1 MTGNELDRLAKA
13 VQSDPRMI
21 KVIKRLDRGIGTY
34 KDVNKMAVFL
44 GKRIAEEM
52 GIEFSADALT
62 NYLTAGHQLVAMS
75 AETAQTN
82 LNRAAGIGLKPKVTK
97 TPKAKIS
104 KLVGDISAVEPE
116 AIPAMCENT
125 LPGFLL
131 GTVDDIIRYNA
142 DFQKDS
148 GLHPIIRRTWSGSYP
163 SHDTR
168 HTDNCEQMAG
178 EWEYGD
184 EPRET
189 YYRHEGCRCTVEY
202 FPSKGAEGEITALS
216 KYEVAQNGELGAKEE
231 TLERRLKNAAWRK
244 ANDKK
249 YRRR

>member
-1 MTGNELDRLAKA
+1 MEEKELQRLLNGIRGDPRVKRAIERLDAGYGTYRDANTVA
-13 VQSDPRMI
+13 VQ
-21 KVIKRLDRGIGTY
+21 V
-34 KDVNKMAVFL
+34 
-44 GKRIAEEM
+44 GKRIADEMSITFDEE
-52 GIEFSADALT
+52 ALKR
-62 NYLTAGHQLVAMS
+62 YLAAGHEIITMT

-82 LNRAAGIGLKPKVTK
+82 LNRAAKIGIKPKLTK
-97 TPKAKIS
+97 TPVHKIEQTAAKI
-104 KLVGDISAVEPE
+104 AAAEPE
-116 AIPAMCENT
+116 VIPAMCENI
-125 LPGFLL
+125 LPSFMLEM
-131 GTVDDIIRYNA
+131 VDDITKYNA

-202 FPSKGAEGEITALS
+202 FPNKYAKGEITALA
-216 KYEVAQNGELGAKEE
+216 KYEVARNGELGAKEE
-231 TLERRLKNAAWRK
+231 TLERRLADAARRK
-244 ANDKK
+244 ELDRK
-249 YRRR
+249 YRK